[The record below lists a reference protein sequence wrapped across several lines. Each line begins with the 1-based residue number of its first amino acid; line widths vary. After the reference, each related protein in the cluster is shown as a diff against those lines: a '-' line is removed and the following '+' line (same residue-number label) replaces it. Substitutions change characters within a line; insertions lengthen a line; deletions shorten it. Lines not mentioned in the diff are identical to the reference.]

1 MNAQKNMGRLIGIL
15 LLVHFVGQF
24 VAFYTLMQAV
34 GTDYLNVAAGMETT
48 MRTAVFLLFANSAIT
63 LGIAIAAFPVLR
75 EYSVRTAIALLVLS
89 AVWIVIQSIDNA
101 HILSMLSL
109 SKGHSQAAE
118 ASADVYQLLATQIRS
133 TRVWMHYTQLLVIDV
148 WFALF
153 FGALFAFRLV
163 PRLLSGLG
171 LLTVALHL
179 IGIPLAMFIGYP
191 TVLPLAYGIA
201 VSYLLIGGWLTAR
214 GFSPRDQ
221 TAAPDRARMD

>member
-89 AVWIVIQSIDNA
+89 A
-101 HILSMLSL
+101 
-109 SKGHSQAAE
+109 
-118 ASADVYQLLATQIRS
+118 
-133 TRVWMHYTQLLVIDV
+133 
-148 WFALF
+148 
-153 FGALFAFRLV
+153 
-163 PRLLSGLG
+163 
-171 LLTVALHL
+171 
-179 IGIPLAMFIGYP
+179 
-191 TVLPLAYGIA
+191 
-201 VSYLLIGGWLTAR
+201 GG
-214 GFSPRDQ
+214 
-221 TAAPDRARMD
+221 